1 MEGKKRNSTS
11 VCPYLA
17 CFLAV
22 VAGLEIV
29 LVDVGSKADAKWQ
42 QVCKALVP
50 GQSRFFLF
58 SVGRRCQQDDDS
70 SITQKSHVQI
80 WGQP

>member
-1 MEGKKRNSTS
+1 M
-11 VCPYLA
+11 
-17 CFLAV
+17 
-22 VAGLEIV
+22 
-29 LVDVGSKADAKWQ
+29 DVGSKADAKWQ